1 MYNANNNVGVNMQK
15 ISRAILVVIIV
26 MGFSLRASAQLIPTI
41 KEVTGFGGMTFN
53 STDEPTAGAA
63 LAINISPRIG
73 IEGEAGVIFAS
84 DTILNGSINIMLN
97 LGSGTTPIVPY
108 FIGGAGMLN
117 NGGTDIALNAGFGLK
132 LFVESNLA
140 LRTDFRGFFI
150 SEGGDIEDMERIY
163 AGFIVFF

>member
-1 MYNANNNVGVNMQK
+1 MKK
-15 ISRAILVVIIV
+15 ICITILVVTIIL
-26 MGFSLRASAQLIPTI
+26 GFSLRASAQVVPTI
-41 KEVTGFGGMTFN
+41 KELTGFGGMTFN
-53 STDEPTAGAA
+53 GTEEATAGVA

-73 IEGEAGVIFAS
+73 VEGEAGVIFAS
-84 DTILNGSINIMLN
+84 DTMVNGSLNLLMN

-150 SEGGDIEDMERIY
+150 TEGGNVEDLERVY